1 MTPYYRPI
9 LKRAWKLSLK
19 NKWLWILGFFAAFVG
34 NGSVYEALVRS
45 FNNMSEGR
53 SIFFTLR
60 EYAQSGVIG
69 MISWTKLKILWQAD
83 ASAFGLGIFTLV
95 VVLAI
100 LALMISFG
108 IICQA
113 ALIRGFIDLDKNKKV
128 EAKKCFRVGID
139 RFWPVLELN
148 VITKVILLGILVMLG
163 YFVSLISLSNP
174 VSQQILYVA
183 SFVVF
188 IVLGIIIYFL
198 TIYGVAYAVLR
209 KRSAFEALRHAW
221 GLFKRN
227 IVLNLEMGLLLF
239 LINIAVAIGFVIVSF
254 FALAPAVLL
263 YFIFLMAGAKLGML
277 LMGLLALIIFLVLLV
292 LVGSWYATFQLGAW
306 AVLFEELEENGGKSK
321 IRRIVEHLRKTKRIS
336 RSK

>member
-1 MTPYYRPI
+1 MIPYYRPI
-9 LKRAWKLSLK
+9 LKRAWKISLK
-19 NKWLWILGFFAAFVG
+19 NKWLWVLGFFAAFVG

-60 EYAQSGVIG
+60 EYAESGVIS
-69 MISWTKLKILWQAD
+69 MISWSKLKMLWQTD
-83 ASAFGLGIFTLV
+83 ASAFGLSIFTLV
-95 VVLAI
+95 IVLAV
-100 LALMISFG
+100 LALIISLG

-113 ALIRGFIDLDKNKKV
+113 ALIRGFIDHDQNKKTT
-128 EAKKCFRVGID
+128 AGKCLRVGVD

-148 VITKVILLGILVMLG
+148 VITKVILLGFLVMIG
-163 YFVSLISLSNP
+163 YFVSLISLQNP
-174 VSQQILYVA
+174 IGQKILYIV

-209 KRSAFEALRHAW
+209 KRTAFEALGHAW
-221 GLFKRN
+221 HLFKRN
-227 IVLNLEMGLLLF
+227 VILNLEMGLLLF
-239 LINIAVAIGFVIVSF
+239 VINILVGLVFIIVTF
-254 FALAPAVLL
+254 LILAPVVLV
-263 YFIFLMAGAKLGML
+263 YFICLLAGAKVAMVLITV
-277 LMGLLALIIFLVLLV
+277 LAIIIFTVLLV
-292 LVGSWYATFQLGAW
+292 LVGSWYASFQLGAW

-321 IRRIVEHLRKTKRIS
+321 IHRIIEHLRKKTKKT